1 MNDLYPL
8 LLLLLL
14 LLLSCRC
21 EVDPEQAVALGAAI
35 QAAVLLG
42 LSSGLEMMDGS
53 YVEEQHKRST
63 GF

>member
-1 MNDLYPL
+1 ML
-8 LLLLLL
+8 LLQQIPATAASS
-14 LLLSCRC
+14 SCRC

-42 LSSGLEMMDGS
+42 ISSGLEMMDGS
-53 YVEEQHKRST
+53 YVEEQHNRST